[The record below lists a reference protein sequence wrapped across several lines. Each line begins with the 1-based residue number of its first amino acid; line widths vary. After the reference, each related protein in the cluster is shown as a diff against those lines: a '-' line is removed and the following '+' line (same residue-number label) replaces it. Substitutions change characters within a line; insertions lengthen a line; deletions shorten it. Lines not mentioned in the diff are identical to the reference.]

1 MLHQK
6 REDVAAL
13 AASEAVEYLFA
24 LRHGKGRCLLVM
36 ERTPADMVSTA
47 LLELW
52 QELGKHVDNI
62 RGLPNLVDEV
72 VRVQSNHGTNIGSRQ
87 DSVNLEDRST
97 PLWMDSGKF
106 LIALAASCRT
116 FERMEAAKFVDIDG
130 VRIAYR
136 SAGEGKPLVL
146 LHGFTYSSYSF
157 RHNIPILS
165 KFARVVCP
173 DLVGHGKSDKPT
185 GFDYSLKNQAKLI
198 YNFCRTLD
206 LERIDLC
213 GCSMGGALAMQ
224 MAISYPDFVERL
236 ILVDSAG
243 LDLDVKSPQRIFAIP
258 VVGHIAALTT
268 TIRFRKSTHT
278 RMTLRD
284 DEVIEGELAEYLKEL
299 KSFSSL
305 MAGVRNLR
313 ANRAFKLAGI
323 GRINQQTLIIWGER
337 DPLFSTDSA
346 IKLTEKIVNSRL
358 ILLPGA
364 GHLPNEEK
372 PADFNQVVIDF
383 LLERIPSARGV

>member
-1 MLHQK
+1 MK
-6 REDVAAL
+6 AA
-13 AASEAVEYLFA
+13 E
-24 LRHGKGRCLLVM
+24 
-36 ERTPADMVSTA
+36 
-47 LLELW
+47 
-52 QELGKHVDNI
+52 
-62 RGLPNLVDEV
+62 
-72 VRVQSNHGTNIGSRQ
+72 
-87 DSVNLEDRST
+87 
-97 PLWMDSGKF
+97 
-106 LIALAASCRT
+106 
-116 FERMEAAKFVDIDG
+116 FVDIDG
-130 VRIAYR
+130 IRIAFR

-165 KFARVVCP
+165 KYARVVCP
-173 DLVGHGKSDKPT
+173 DLVGHGKSDKPA
-185 GFDYSLKNQAKLI
+185 GFDYSLKNQAELIFKLCTKLG
-198 YNFCRTLD
+198 FD
-206 LERIDLC
+206 RIDLG

-224 MAISYPDFVERL
+224 LAISYPDFVERL

-258 VVGHIAALTT
+258 IVGHIAALMT

-278 RMTLRD
+278 RMTVQD
-284 DEVIEGELAEYLKEL
+284 DEVTNGELEEYVKEL

-323 GRINQQTLIIWGER
+323 GNISQQTLIIWGEL

-346 IKLTEKIVNSRL
+346 LKLTEIIAKSRL

-383 LLERIPSARGV
+383 LLKRIPSARGAEY

>member
-1 MLHQK
+1 MK
-6 REDVAAL
+6 AA
-13 AASEAVEYLFA
+13 EYL
-24 LRHGKGRCLLVM
+24 
-36 ERTPADMVSTA
+36 
-47 LLELW
+47 
-52 QELGKHVDNI
+52 
-62 RGLPNLVDEV
+62 
-72 VRVQSNHGTNIGSRQ
+72 
-87 DSVNLEDRST
+87 
-97 PLWMDSGKF
+97 
-106 LIALAASCRT
+106 
-116 FERMEAAKFVDIDG
+116 DIDSI
-130 VRIAYR
+130 RIAYR

-165 KFARVVCP
+165 KFARVICP

-185 GFDYSLKNQAKLI
+185 GFDYSLKNQAELI
-198 YNFCRTLD
+198 YKFCSKLG
-206 LERIDLC
+206 LERIDLG

-224 MAISYPDFVERL
+224 LAITYPDFVEKL

-258 VVGHIAALTT
+258 IVGHIAALMA

-278 RMTLRD
+278 RMTVQD
-284 DEVIEGELAEYLKEL
+284 DEVTNSELEEYVREL

-323 GRINQQTLIIWGER
+323 GNISQQTLIIWGEL

-346 IKLTEKIVNSRL
+346 LKLTEKIAKSRL

-383 LLERIPSARGV
+383 LLDRIPSARGAEV